1 MPHFMLVLRDDPTVF
16 QNYGPAD
23 MQSLLQKYESWAAA
37 MTAQGR
43 LVGGN
48 KLQDEGGRTMR
59 VRGGCI
65 ATQDGPYA
73 ETKEIV
79 SGYFIVRA
87 DDYDHAQRLCAD
99 HPVFSH
105 QGVLEIRAVDYM
117 GQPEP

>member
-1 MPHFMLVLRDDPTVF
+1 MPHFMLVLRDDPSVF
-16 QNYGPAD
+16 QSYGPAD
-23 MQSLLQKYESWAAA
+23 IQQLLQKYEAWAG
-37 MTAQGR
+37 MVGAQGR

-59 VRGGCI
+59 VRGGRVV
-65 ATQDGPYA
+65 TKDGPYA

-79 SGYFIVRA
+79 SGFFIVKA
-87 DDYDHAQRLCAD
+87 DDYDHAVRLCAD

-105 QGVLEIRAVDYM
+105 QGVLEIRAVDFM